1 MTDASTR
8 QLIDDLRAVVA
19 DAEALM
25 ASTAGEASERVH
37 EARDRASESVGK
49 ARARLADIDSDLGAR
64 AEAVADE
71 ALRFVR
77 DNPWQALGVAAVAGL
92 VVGLTIGRR

>member
-1 MTDASTR
+1 MTDASSR
-8 QLIDDLRAVVA
+8 PWIDDLRAVVA

-25 ASTAGEASERVH
+25 AAADGEASEQM
-37 EARDRASESVGK
+37 G
-49 ARARLADIDSDLGAR
+49 DIEFDLSAR

-71 ALRFVR
+71 ARRFVR

-92 VVGLTIGRR
+92 VVGLMIGRR